1 MHSSAFLGLFPLYNP
16 STQEIDTCTVA
27 SMSVQYVHSYC
38 HCITEPGT
46 VELAVHNF
54 KPVVIWK
61 IIIIIPSCIVIVYSC
76 IFSLEPKLC
85 IFT

>member
-1 MHSSAFLGLFPLYNP
+1 MHSSAFLGLVTLYNP

-38 HCITEPGT
+38 HCMAITEPGI

-54 KPVVIWK
+54 IPV
-61 IIIIIPSCIVIVYSC
+61 
-76 IFSLEPKLC
+76 
-85 IFT
+85 